1 MVRRPGFRGE
11 TMSDV
16 VLIFAEADRES
27 ALAAAHALR
36 VEGLRVYAAVA
47 SKAAPA
53 QGRLSEEINRARCVV
68 TLWSERAKANAHL
81 IEWARAAD
89 QRKALV
95 SASLDGSRA
104 PTDFPSA
111 EIAPADWS
119 SARGPDKAQGL
130 LRSVRDQVDKAPNLT
145 REEFLS
151 SFFFFGGLHFGLTLE
166 DAVSR
171 FGLPSESNDT
181 MLAYEHGHAEGPGL
195 VLVQTHDESK
205 LINFVVVHGQ
215 GGIDFLNQ
223 HEVVDP
229 RLAFI
234 GMHKDEIFRILGA
247 PSQNIGELE
256 DGRICFGYNTIVG
269 VEATAGDGQSARF
282 GLVIYVL
289 FYITSRDI
297 PFCTA
302 MSVQWDPV
310 PFPEELS
317 S

>member
-1 MVRRPGFRGE
+1 
-11 TMSDV
+11 MSDV
-16 VLIFAEADRES
+16 VLIFAEADREA

-36 VEGLRVYAAVA
+36 VEGLSVYSAGTDRAGPARV
-47 SKAAPA
+47 
-53 QGRLSEEINRARCVV
+53 RLSEEMNRAPCIL
-68 TLWSERAKANAHL
+68 TLWSERARADGAL
-81 IEWARAAD
+81 IEWARSAD

-104 PTDFPSA
+104 PEDFPTKA
-111 EIAPADWS
+111 EPADWS
-119 SARGPDKAQGL
+119 GASGPDKARKL
-130 LRSVRDQVDKAPNLT
+130 LKTVRDQVDKAPQLT

-151 SFFFFGGLHFGLTLE
+151 SFFFFGGLHFGLTLD

-171 FGLPSESNDT
+171 FGLPSESNET
-181 MLAYEHGHAEGPGL
+181 MLAYEHGHADGPGL

-215 GGIDFLNQ
+215 GGIDFLNE
-223 HEVVDP
+223 HEIVDP

-234 GMHKDEIFRILGA
+234 GMHKDDIFRVLGV

-269 VEATAGDGQSARF
+269 VEATAPDGQSAKF

-289 FYITSRDI
+289 FYVTSRDI
-297 PFCTA
+297 PFCAA

-310 PFPEELS
+310 PFPEEIS

>member
-1 MVRRPGFRGE
+1 
-11 TMSDV
+11 MSDV
-16 VLIFAEADRES
+16 VLIFAEMDREP

-36 VEGLRVYAAVA
+36 VEGLSVYAASA
-47 SKAAPA
+47 GQA
-53 QGRLSEEINRARCVV
+53 QSVRARFSEEMNRASCVV
-68 TLWSERAKANAHL
+68 TFWSEDAKSDARL
-81 IEWARAAD
+81 IEWARSAD

-95 SASLDGSRA
+95 SASLDGSAA
-104 PTDFPSA
+104 PSDFPSA
-111 EIAPADWS
+111 KIRPADWS
-119 SARGPDKAQGL
+119 LPAGPDRTRNL
-130 LRSVRDQVDKAPNLT
+130 LKSVRDQVDKAPNLT

-171 FGLPSESNDT
+171 FGLPSESNDS

-215 GGIDFLNQ
+215 GGIDFLSQ
-223 HEVVDP
+223 HEVMDP

-234 GMHKDEIFRILGA
+234 GMHKDDIFRVLGA
-247 PSQNIGELE
+247 PSQNVGELE
-256 DGRICFGYNTIVG
+256 DGRICFGYNTLVG
-269 VEATAGDGQSARF
+269 VEATAPDGQSARF

-289 FYITSRDI
+289 FYVTSRDI
-297 PFCTA
+297 PFCAA

-310 PFPEELS
+310 PFPDDLET
-317 S
+317 